1 MDRVSKYPRVVSAS
15 HPNRKHSLWGAD
27 SDPSRAEVGTGA
39 ATGHRNR
46 AAAVRSNI
54 RIDMDAETGERDFI
68 IGTPLMTKSK
78 CGLIGMGHEDRAE
91 SDEEIGTEKD
101 EDKDDKDV
109 GRGVVIIAAT
119 NRLEDIDPAV
129 VRRFESRVYVGVPE
143 HDTRMAMVT
152 TFLRYGMTLNH
163 NLIIELMSTAFVMLK
178 YCYM

>member
-15 HPNRKHSLWGAD
+15 HPNRKQSVWGAD
-27 SDPSRAEVGTGA
+27 SDPCRAEVRSAA

-46 AAAVRSNI
+46 TAAGRSNI
-54 RIDMDAETGERDFI
+54 RIDMDAEIGERDFI
-68 IGTPLMTKSK
+68 IGTPLITNNT
-78 CGLIGMGHEDRAE
+78 CGLMGMGHEDRAE
-91 SDEEIGTEKD
+91 SDEEIATEKD
-101 EDKDDKDV
+101 EDEDDKGV

-152 TFLRYGMTLNH
+152 TFLRYGNTLRD
-163 NLIIELMSTAFVMLK
+163 NLIGQIMSTAFVMLENNH
-178 YCYM
+178 M